1 MSLDWILEEL
11 FLSFEVTTEL
21 MQPFQRPFP
30 GCEEVGIVLLSLE

>member
-21 MQPFQRPFP
+21 MQPFNDH
-30 GCEEVGIVLLSLE
+30 SLDAKK